1 VIAEVA
7 LALVLLISAG
17 LLIKSSVQLQRVDLG
32 FDPRGV
38 MSARLELPEH
48 RYPDSTRVIP
58 FLEQLVGRL
67 GGLPGVTAAAAT
79 TGLPMN
85 SGTATDYAIEGRPPV
100 EKGREPIVQFRAI
113 TPDYLD
119 LMRIPVR
126 SGRAIT
132 GEDRLTSRPVALINQ
147 SMAQQ
152 EWPDGDP
159 LGQRII
165 LSSGTYEVVGV
176 VADAREFGPD
186 DEAPTTMFVAE
197 YQRGFRGVSL
207 VVRSTGDPAALAPA
221 IRQTV
226 QSLDAGLP
234 AYQVQTLEEMV
245 ANEGRGDRVM
255 TKLLAIFGG
264 LALVLAM
271 LGVYGVMSY
280 VVAQRTREV
289 GIRMALGA
297 EAGDIVRL
305 VLRQGSQMTLL
316 GLAIGLLI
324 AFGVTR
330 TLAAFLYG
338 VSTFD
343 LMIFGGVTAALLAAA
358 LIAIVIPARRAT
370 RVDPLVALRD

>member
-1 VIAEVA
+1 
-7 LALVLLISAG
+7 
-17 LLIKSSVQLQRVDLG
+17 
-32 FDPRGV
+32 
-38 MSARLELPEH
+38 
-48 RYPDSTRVIP
+48 
-58 FLEQLVGRL
+58 
-67 GGLPGVTAAAAT
+67 
-79 TGLPMN
+79 MN

-147 SMAQQ
+147 SMAQK

-176 VADAREFGPD
+176 VADARDFGPD

-207 VVRSTGDPAALAPA
+207 VLRSTGDPAALAPG

-343 LMIFGGVTAALLAAA
+343 LTIFGGVTAALLAAA